1 MKHTPWRRLRRY
13 RRPLPPT
20 PTRSQMRQR
29 VSRLLYACQVEA
41 ACEARRVQ
49 PDLQHLENL
58 TSHIRFFSE
67 ALTLLEDEHE

>member
-13 RRPLPPT
+13 RRPLPPS
-20 PTRSQMRQR
+20 PTRAQMRQR

-41 ACEARRVQ
+41 TREAQLQQ

-58 TSHIRFFSE
+58 NDHIRFFAE
-67 ALTLLEDEHE
+67 ALTQLEDNE